1 MVRSKCWVQTRCS
14 YAPAVVQNT
23 LLSTTLGCLFL
34 LLLVNFRCLRL
45 DFASA
50 GEGSVDCPSI
60 FYQRRTERRKGR
72 VLYLFP
78 YCLKVA
84 VVDEVDDEKWAQTVQ
99 FKKLEF
105 RILPP
110 RYARDPRAYWLQFDF
125 EIGGIKIKI
134 L

>member
-1 MVRSKCWVQTRCS
+1 MVRSKCWVRLSCS
-14 YAPAVVQNT
+14 YAPAVVQNA

-50 GEGSVDCPSI
+50 GEGSVDYPSI
-60 FYQRRTERRKGR
+60 FCQRRAERRRGR

-78 YCLKVA
+78 YCLEVA

-105 RILPP
+105 RILPLP
-110 RYARDPRAYWLQFDF
+110 VARDPRTIF
-125 EIGGIKIKI
+125 
-134 L
+134 